1 MDIKRFS
8 SSDADFEAR
17 LAALLAFES
26 AQDESVERA
35 VAAILT
41 DVQAR
46 GDAAV
51 LDYTNRFDRLNAASI
66 GELEL
71 SREALQ
77 QALAG
82 LPTEQ
87 RAALEAAA
95 ARVRSYHEKQPLQS
109 WQYEDEHGSLLGQK
123 VTPLDRVGL

>member
-35 VAAILT
+35 VAAILS
-41 DVQAR
+41 DVKAR

-51 LDYTNRFDRLNAASI
+51 L
-66 GELEL
+66 
-71 SREALQ
+71 
-77 QALAG
+77 
-82 LPTEQ
+82 
-87 RAALEAAA
+87 
-95 ARVRSYHEKQPLQS
+95 
-109 WQYEDEHGSLLGQK
+109 
-123 VTPLDRVGL
+123 